1 MQTGVSRGQARGRQ
15 MKLRIAG
22 YTKESVVDG
31 PGIRFVIYAQGCPH
45 GCAGCHNP
53 ETWDF
58 NGGEEIAV
66 KEILS
71 LIRGTQLLQGVT
83 FSGGE
88 PFAQAEA
95 MAALAEQV
103 KGMGLDIVTYTG
115 YTFEEL
121 LKMSRDARDV
131 KLLLERSDILVD
143 GLYIESERDLS
154 VPFRGSTNQRFL
166 DVEASLTVGRA
177 VDSAGCRC

>member
-1 MQTGVSRGQARGRQ
+1 MN
-15 MKLRIAG
+15 LRIAG

-71 LIRGTQLLQGVT
+71 LIQDTQLLQGVT

-95 MAALAEQV
+95 MAAVAEQV
-103 KGMGLDIVTYTG
+103 KGMGLDLVTYTG
-115 YTFEEL
+115 YVFEDL
-121 LKMSRDARDV
+121 LEMSKEAEGV
-131 KLLLERSDILVD
+131 KQLLERSDILVD
-143 GLYIESERDLS
+143 GPYLESERDLS
-154 VPFRGSTNQRFL
+154 VPFRGSANQRFL
-166 DVEASLTVGRA
+166 DVAASLTAGRA
-177 VDSAGCRC
+177 VDFTGCGGQEVL

>member
-1 MQTGVSRGQARGRQ
+1 

-45 GCAGCHNP
+45 RCAGCHNP

-58 NGGEEIAV
+58 NGGEEITGE
-66 KEILS
+66 EILS
-71 LIRGTQLLQGVT
+71 LIRGSQLLQGVT

-95 MAALAEQV
+95 MAVLAEQV
-103 KGMGLDIVTYTG
+103 KVMGLDIVTYTG
-115 YTFEEL
+115 YNFEEL
-121 LKMSRDARDV
+121 LEMSNDAEDV
-131 KLLLERSDILVD
+131 KQLLERSDFLVD
-143 GLYIESERDLS
+143 GPYLASERDLGIS
-154 VPFRGSTNQRFL
+154 FRGSRNQRFL
-166 DVEASLTVGRA
+166 DVAASFAAGRA
-177 VDSAGCRC
+177 VEIEF